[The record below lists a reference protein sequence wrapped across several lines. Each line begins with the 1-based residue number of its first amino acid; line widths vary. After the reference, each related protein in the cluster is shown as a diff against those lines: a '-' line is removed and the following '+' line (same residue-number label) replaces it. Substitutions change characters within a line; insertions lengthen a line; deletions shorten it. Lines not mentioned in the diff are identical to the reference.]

1 MKNRSV
7 VIRKG
12 SCQWKPQTKRKTEIQ
27 HSMNASGFVNPV
39 VVVVVF
45 AVFAALLYI
54 YSINQSAVKGLQ
66 IRKIEKEIS
75 QMKKENE
82 SLKIKE
88 AELKSLYKI
97 EQFSKDLNMSEAAE
111 VTFLDESN
119 PLALHSAAKEKI
131 R

>member
-1 MKNRSV
+1 
-7 VIRKG
+7 
-12 SCQWKPQTKRKTEIQ
+12 
-27 HSMNASGFVNPV
+27 MNASGFVNPV